1 MDMQKDS
8 FPPIRNMADIEAI
21 ERVPLSE
28 RLDAESSYQ
37 VIARSAEKYGDRT
50 ALFFLPHGRADD
62 EPLNISYAQLFA
74 RVTQT
79 ANLLADLGLGPS
91 DAVAYMLPNLPQT
104 HFTIWGG
111 QAAGIVCAI
120 NPLLEPGTIADIL
133 NAAEAKVLVTLGPTG
148 EPGIWEKAMAAR
160 AQVPGLETILQVA
173 GPGDEADGILAFDE
187 LLDRYPGDRLT
198 SGRVIGPDDPCS
210 YFHTGGTTGSPK
222 LARHRHYNMV
232 YNAWSIVFTAR
243 MTTNDTLLCGLPLF
257 HVNAVVV
264 TGLGPFSCGA
274 RVGLVGPQGYRSRET
289 IADFWKIVEK
299 YEANL
304 FSAVPTV
311 VSALMEVPVGEA
323 DISSLRRV
331 VCGAASLPV
340 EVIRAFEER
349 TGVAIVEGYGL
360 TEGTCVSAVNP
371 GEGERRPGS
380 IGLRLPYQDMKTVVL
395 DEAGRIARDCRTGE
409 IGNVVIKGPNVCL
422 GYKQEQFNE
431 GLWAGD
437 GWLNTGDMGR
447 QDEDGYFWLTGRSKE
462 LIIRGGHNID
472 PAVIEGAL
480 HGHAGVALAAAVG
493 KPDAYA
499 GELPVAYVA
508 AKPGVDL
515 DPGELLEF
523 ARANIGER
531 AAVPE
536 EIFVI
541 DEIPLTAVGKIFK
554 PRLRWDAARR
564 VLTAAV
570 AAALEAFPGVEGA
583 VEVGP
588 DGTHGTLAVVSLS
601 APKAKA
607 RDRAGAGEA
616 EAAVAKALGG
626 FSVPHRID
634 VA

>member
-1 MDMQKDS
+1 MQKDS
-8 FPPIRNMADIEAI
+8 FPPIRNVADIEAI

-28 RLDAESSYQ
+28 RLESQSSYEI
-37 VIARSAEKYGDRT
+37 IARSAEKYGDRT
-50 ALFFLPHGRADD
+50 ALFFLAHGRAED
-62 EPLNISYAQLFA
+62 EPVNISYAQLFA

-79 ANLLADLGLGPS
+79 ANLLADLGLGAD
-91 DAVAYMLPNLPQT
+91 DAVAYMLPNLLQT

-148 EPGIWEKAMAAR
+148 EPGIWEKAMAVR
-160 AQVPGLETILQVA
+160 GQVPGLETILQVA

-232 YNAWSIVFTAR
+232 YNAWTLVFTSR
-243 MTTNDTLLCGLPLF
+243 MSTADTLLCGLPLF

-274 RVGLVGPQGYRSRET
+274 RVGLAGPHGYRSRET
-289 IADFWKIVEK
+289 IADFWKLVEK
-299 YEANL
+299 YRATL
-304 FSAVPTV
+304 FSTVPTV
-311 VSALMEVPVGEA
+311 VSALLEVPVGET
-323 DISSLRRV
+323 DISSLRHV
-331 VCGAASLPV
+331 VCGAAPLPV

-349 TGVAIVEGYGL
+349 TGVGIVEGYGL

-371 GEGERRPGS
+371 GEGERRAGS

-409 IGNVVIKGPNVCL
+409 IGNIVIKGPNVCL

-447 QDEDGYFWLTGRSKE
+447 LDEDGYFWLTGRSKE

-508 AKPGVDL
+508 AKPGVRL

-523 ARANIGER
+523 ARAHIGER
-531 AAVPE
+531 AAFPE

-541 DEIPLTAVGKIFK
+541 DEIPVTAVGKIFK

-564 VLTAAV
+564 VLAAAV
-570 AAALEAFPGVEGA
+570 AAALEAFPGFEGA

-601 APKAKA
+601 APEAG
-607 RDRAGAGEA
+607 AGAGEA